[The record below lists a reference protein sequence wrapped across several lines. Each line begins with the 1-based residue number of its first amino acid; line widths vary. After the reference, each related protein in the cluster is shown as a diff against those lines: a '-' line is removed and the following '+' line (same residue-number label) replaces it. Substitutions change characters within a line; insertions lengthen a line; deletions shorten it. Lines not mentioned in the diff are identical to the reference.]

1 MASRLIPEGLVDD
14 VRRIMGD
21 LTTLEINTIV
31 TESILG
37 TKMPGIRHALV
48 NIARDYDRQL
58 SLYGMGRPPGEDGTV
73 PPMRGGRS
81 AFDDL
86 HDRSRRLAVWLQQ
99 RADAHVRAPD
109 LNPALSSEERQ
120 MLQMACRI
128 EEKTS
133 QLKGVF
139 NAVAV
144 RGESLVKAGVL
155 DPSALTNDYGHD
167 EIEQKQAAL
176 GRRFDFP
183 VQPEEV
189 VLVRKIWEIGTDNIS
204 MQTIVQ
210 LDGDVVTRIHTGF
223 LGVDQ
228 EVTRRIHDEM
238 IQTSIGTWGSLVR
251 LVGDFFRSA
260 SALARR

>member
-1 MASRLIPEGLVDD
+1 
-14 VRRIMGD
+14 
-21 LTTLEINTIV
+21 
-31 TESILG
+31 
-37 TKMPGIRHALV
+37 
-48 NIARDYDRQL
+48 
-58 SLYGMGRPPGEDGTV
+58 
-73 PPMRGGRS
+73 
-81 AFDDL
+81 
-86 HDRSRRLAVWLQQ
+86 
-99 RADAHVRAPD
+99 
-109 LNPALSSEERQ
+109 

>member
-109 LNPALSSEERQ
+109 LNPALSSEEQIGR
-120 MLQMACRI
+120 ASWR
-128 EEKTS
+128 ER
-133 QLKGVF
+133 
-139 NAVAV
+139 VAV
-144 RGESLVKAGVL
+144 
-155 DPSALTNDYGHD
+155 
-167 EIEQKQAAL
+167 
-176 GRRFDFP
+176 
-183 VQPEEV
+183 
-189 VLVRKIWEIGTDNIS
+189 GT
-204 MQTIVQ
+204 
-210 LDGDVVTRIHTGF
+210 R
-223 LGVDQ
+223 
-228 EVTRRIHDEM
+228 
-238 IQTSIGTWGSLVR
+238 
-251 LVGDFFRSA
+251 
-260 SALARR
+260 